1 MALLADD
8 RPEFFHSEQFER
20 SGAPNCLH
28 TMESM
33 RFASLFLVGS
43 LTALSQP
50 PATQAVLNRYCVSCH
65 NDKVKTAEV
74 SLQQSGTKST
84 EANPELW
91 EKVVQKLSH
100 RHMPPIGLPRPD
112 EQTYK
117 SIISSLT
124 DALDRSSKASPNA
137 GRTGAFRR
145 LNRVEYQNA
154 IRDILAVD
162 YNVSSL
168 LPTDET
174 SHGFDNVT
182 VENLSPTLLERYLS
196 AAQKIS
202 RLAIGSPIR
211 KPGSDTI
218 LIPPDLTQ
226 EEHIGGLP
234 FGTRGGS
241 IVPYHF
247 PVDGKYEIQIRLARD
262 RDEHVEGLDIA
273 HRVELTLDGVRAGLF
288 TVHPP
293 PRGTDHQNVDKD
305 LLVRI
310 AMTAGPHQIGVAFPR
325 KTSAL
330 LETERQPH
338 QAHFNMDRHP
348 RIQPALYSIS
358 VLGPFE
364 SSGPGA
370 SPSRRRIFVCQ
381 PNRPSEEEGCAT
393 TILTNV
399 LRRAY
404 RRPVTSADLQGPL
417 KFYRAGRAESGFEN
431 GIEMS
436 LRALLVNPQF
446 LFRIEKD
453 PPGTPPK
460 SAYRISDIELASRL
474 SFFLWSTI
482 PDDTLLQLA
491 SRGKL
496 KDPAVLEQ
504 QVRRMLAD
512 PRADALVTN
521 FATQWLYLRNL
532 ASTTPD
538 PRLFPDFDDNLR
550 QDMRRETELF
560 FESILREDRNVLD
573 LLGADYTF
581 LNERMA
587 RHYGIPNVYGSRFR
601 RVSFGNDRVRGGLLG
616 QASILTVTSYSTR
629 TSPVIRG
636 KWILGNILG
645 TPPAPPPPAVPQ
657 LKEAGVAVAGK
668 TLSMRE
674 RVAEHRA
681 NPACA
686 SCHNLMDPIGFAFEN
701 YDAVGRWR
709 TVDGGVPVDASGTM
723 ADGSKFSNAAEL
735 QQAMLRRP
743 ELFVSTLAEKLLI
756 YALGRGVEPFDA
768 PSVRQIVRDAS
779 SKEYRFS
786 SLILG
791 IVTSTPFTMRNSL

>member
-1 MALLADD
+1 MRLLIV
-8 RPEFFHSEQFER
+8 
-20 SGAPNCLH
+20 
-28 TMESM
+28 
-33 RFASLFLVGS
+33 FAAGS
-43 LTALSQP
+43 LLVLGQP
-50 PATQAVLNRYCVSCH
+50 QATRVMLDRYCISCH
-65 NDKVKTAEV
+65 NERLK
-74 SLQQSGTKST
+74 SGDVLLRAADANAP

-91 EKVVQKLSH
+91 EKVVAKLSH
-100 RHMPPIGLPRPD
+100 RHMPPIGVPRPD
-112 EQTYK
+112 EKTYNAV
-117 SIISSLT
+117 IASLT
-124 DALDRSSKASPNA
+124 GELDRAAATRLNA
-137 GRTGAFRR
+137 GRTGTFRR
-145 LNRVEYQNA
+145 LNRVEYHNA

-168 LPTDET
+168 LPNDET

-182 VENLSPTLLERYLS
+182 VENLTPTLLERYLS

-211 KPGSDTI
+211 TPASDVI

-226 EEHIGGLP
+226 EEHIAGLP
-234 FGTRGGS
+234 FGTRGGTS
-241 IVPYHF
+241 ISYHF
-247 PVDGKYEIQIRLARD
+247 PVSGQYELQIRLARD
-262 RDEHVEGLDIA
+262 RNERVEGLDIA
-273 HRVELTLDGVRAGLF
+273 HRVELTVDGVRAGIF
-288 TVHPP
+288 TVTPT
-293 PRGTDHQNVDKD
+293 PRSTDHQNVDKD
-305 LLVRI
+305 LNVKI
-310 AMTAGPHQIGVAFPR
+310 ALTAGPHQIGAAFPR

-330 LETERQPH
+330 LETERQPY

-358 VLGPFE
+358 VLGPYE
-364 SSGPGA
+364 ASGPGD

-381 PNRPSEEEGCAT
+381 PSKPSDEQACAI
-393 TILTNV
+393 TILTNL

-404 RRPVTSADLQGPL
+404 RRPVTTADLQMPL
-417 KFYRAGRAESGFEN
+417 KFYRDARADGGFER
-431 GIEMS
+431 GIEMA

-453 PPGTPPK
+453 PAGVASK
-460 SAYRISDIELASRL
+460 SAYRIGDVELASRL

-482 PDDTLLQLA
+482 PDDSLLDLA
-491 SRGKL
+491 ARGKL
-496 KDPAVLEQ
+496 KDPVVLDQ

-512 PRADALVTN
+512 PKADALTGN

-538 PRLFPDFDDNLR
+538 PRLFPDFDENLR
-550 QDMRRETELF
+550 GAMQRETELF

-573 LLGADYTF
+573 LLRADYTF
-581 LNERMA
+581 LNERLA

-601 RVSFGNDRVRGGLLG
+601 RVALGDQRVRGGLLS

-636 KWILGNILG
+636 KWILSNILG

-657 LKEAGVAVAGK
+657 LKEAGPSVAGK
-668 TLSMRE
+668 TLTMRE

-686 SCHNLMDPIGFAFEN
+686 GCHNLMDPVGFAFEN

-709 TVDGGVPVDASGTM
+709 TMDAGVPVDASGAM
-723 ADGSKFSNAAEL
+723 PDGSKFANADEL
-735 QQAMLRRP
+735 RQAMLRRP
-743 ELFVSTLAEKLLI
+743 DLFVSTLTEKLLI

-768 PSVRQIVRDAS
+768 PAIRQIVRDAGRNN
-779 SKEYRFS
+779 YRFS

-791 IVTSTPFTMRNSL
+791 IVNSTPFAMRNSL